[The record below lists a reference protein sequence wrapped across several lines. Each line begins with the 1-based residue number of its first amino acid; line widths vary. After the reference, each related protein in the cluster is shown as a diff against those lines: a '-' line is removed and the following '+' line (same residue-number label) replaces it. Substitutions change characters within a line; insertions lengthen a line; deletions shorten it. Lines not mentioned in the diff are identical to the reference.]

1 MCSPTFADAHH
12 LNEANLSQLADELF
26 LHTSWGS
33 SFASPPNWKDWF
45 ASAGIQRSPDIA
57 IGHQIGMPS
66 IALAY
71 ARLEMGVILGQR
83 KLGANG
89 VRNNELI
96 LLSEQ
101 SLPLSHAY
109 SAVYPHSRSR
119 LGDLQLLLEMLTD
132 KAG

>member
-1 MCSPTFADAHH
+1 

-45 ASAGIQRSPDIA
+45 ASAGIQRAPNIA
-57 IGHQIGMPS
+57 LGHQIGMSS
-66 IALAY
+66 IALEY
-71 ARLEMGVILGQR
+71 ARLDMGVILGQR
-83 KLGANG
+83 QLATNDI
-89 VRNNELI
+89 RQNRLS

-109 SAVYPHSRSR
+109 SAVHPHSRIR
-119 LGDLQLLLEMLTD
+119 HGDLQVLLEMLTD
-132 KAG
+132 ETD